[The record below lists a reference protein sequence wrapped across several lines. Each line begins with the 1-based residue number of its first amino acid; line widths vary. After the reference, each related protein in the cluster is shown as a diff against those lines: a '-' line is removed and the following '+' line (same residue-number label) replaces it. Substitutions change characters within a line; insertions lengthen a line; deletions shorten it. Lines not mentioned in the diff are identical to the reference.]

1 MALLLLLPVPS
12 SLPRTPGR
20 PEPRAAVAV
29 ASVASP
35 RRRSITPSPVP
46 RAVVVSGR
54 VASSPTPPHAVAIA
68 SHPRCRAARR
78 RRRDAIAT
86 RREPS
91 PSRCCAFEPRALS
104 LPRRST
110 VAVGLA
116 P

>member
-1 MALLLLLPVPS
+1 MSLLPPVARRHAPS
-12 SLPRTPGR
+12 PSLSPSPSR
-20 PEPRAAVAV
+20 PVAPRA
-29 ASVASP
+29 
-35 RRRSITPSPVP
+35 
-46 RAVVVSGR
+46 
-54 VASSPTPPHAVAIA
+54 
-68 SHPRCRAARR
+68 AARR
-78 RRRDAIAT
+78 RRRVAIAT